1 MEELYLYEH
10 SLSYSTVI
18 FLYHMNCGVIRGFLA
33 LRKAVTTQVKNV
45 FFHVCSYSQS
55 AADTA
60 LACGTTRSG

>member
-33 LRKAVTTQVKNV
+33 LRKAVTNV

-55 AADTA
+55 AADTV
-60 LACGTTRSG
+60 LAFGATRSG